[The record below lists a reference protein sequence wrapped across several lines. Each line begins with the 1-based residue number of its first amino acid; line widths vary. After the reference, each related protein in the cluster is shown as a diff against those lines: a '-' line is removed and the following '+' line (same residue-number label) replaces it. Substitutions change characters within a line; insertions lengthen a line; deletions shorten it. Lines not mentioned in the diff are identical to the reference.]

1 MLSNRCF
8 LPVATL
14 TMAAILSGCGSS
26 SGDGGGG
33 GNPPG
38 PDILPPASGTYAWVL
53 KAQGPTA
60 ALKFGLSL
68 VHPAAPTVEYLIEPA
83 SINVTDAKVV
93 SSGTVDAAGQRITG
107 VQPYALV
114 YIVGGDVRRVPLLAN
129 GQLPGPQVK
138 RAQTT
143 SACGFE
149 LEANDHAEPERSR
162 YVVSTAGADGKCGTA
177 DDGRAEVR
185 LDSTVGLLYTPFS
198 ANPPLGVLR
207 DPASLAPRGWIT
219 PTTATFWSPSPGSTV
234 TLRDATQPA
243 IAAVVS
249 NGWRSAVVESVGGGL
264 SVLDFPGG
272 DAFTEAPLIGP
283 AGSGWQSIGYDAN
296 NFYVYQNSASA
307 GTAAWQI
314 YAIGRSALPTARLL
328 SNGLGEVALASM
340 GTNLLYVT
348 VLGAANNQLLALTK
362 SAPASSLVLE
372 SLSTADFISLSTS
385 NAGLHQLWRVTGV
398 GAGTA
403 SYTVEFVDEVFNKI
417 YTAPAGGWPLGAVE
431 ATAINL
437 NNSEN
442 RSRFVFATGFSTQQT
457 FNGAALVGYDAVSR
471 AATAIGTL
479 PGASDFGINSVYADV
494 VTGPTSSAAGFAAR
508 ADSGVVQDAGSRV
521 FSFDAVTAG
530 SLKLTTTQQP

>member
-1 MLSNRCF
+1 MLFNRCL

-14 TMAAILSGCGSS
+14 TVAAILSGCGSS
-26 SGDGGGG
+26 SGEGG

-38 PDILPPASGTYAWVL
+38 AVNLPPASGTYAWVL
-53 KAQGPTA
+53 KAQGPTD
-60 ALKFGLSL
+60 ALRFGLSL
-68 VHPAAPTVEYLIEPA
+68 VHPAAPTVEYLIESA

-107 VQPYALV
+107 VQPYALI
-114 YIVGGDVRRVPLLAN
+114 YIVGGDVRRVPLIAN
-129 GQLPGPQVK
+129 GQLPGPQVQ

-143 SACGFE
+143 SACSFE
-149 LEANDHAEPERSR
+149 LEANDHAMPERSR
-162 YVVSTAGADGKCGTA
+162 YVVSTAGADGQCGSA

-185 LDSTVGLLYTPFS
+185 LDSTVGLLFTPFS
-198 ANPPLGVLR
+198 TNSPLGVLR

-234 TLRDATQPA
+234 TLRDASKPA

-283 AGSGWQSIGYDAN
+283 AGSGWQPIGYDAN
-296 NFYVYQNSASA
+296 NFYVYQNTVTA
-307 GTAAWQI
+307 GTVAWQI

-328 SNGLGEVALASM
+328 SNGLGEIALASM
-340 GTNLLYVT
+340 GSNLLYLT
-348 VLGAANNQLLALTK
+348 VLGATNNQLLALTK
-362 SAPASSLVLE
+362 SAPASSSILE
-372 SLSTADFISLSTS
+372 TLGTSDFISLSTS
-385 NAGLHQLWRVTGV
+385 NSGVHQLWRVTGV

-403 SYTVEFVDEVFNKI
+403 GYTVEFVDEVFNKL
-417 YTAPAGGWPLGAVE
+417 YTSPAGGWPLGAIE
-431 ATAINL
+431 ATAIDL
-437 NNSEN
+437 NTSEN
-442 RSRFVFATGFSTQQT
+442 RSRFVFATGFTTQQT
-457 FNGAALVGYDAVSR
+457 FNGAALVGYDTTGR
-471 AATAIGTL
+471 TATSLGTL
-479 PGASDFGINSVYADV
+479 PGAGDFGINSVYADV

-521 FSFDAVTAG
+521 FSFDAATAG
-530 SLKLTTTQQP
+530 SLTLTTTQQP